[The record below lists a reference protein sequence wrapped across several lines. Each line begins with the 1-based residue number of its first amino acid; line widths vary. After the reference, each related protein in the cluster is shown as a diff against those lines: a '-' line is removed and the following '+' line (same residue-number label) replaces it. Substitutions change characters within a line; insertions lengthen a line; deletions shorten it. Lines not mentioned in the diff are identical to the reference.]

1 LDRVSGEFADDP
13 VTDAMI
19 EASWGSGGLVEGVRR
34 HLGRDEVTVRDLA
47 AHRATPLQGPRFV
60 GTAERVAD

>member
-19 EASWGSGGLVEGVRR
+19 EASSGSGGLVEGVRC
-34 HLGRDEVTVRDLA
+34 A
-47 AHRATPLQGPRFV
+47 AISA
-60 GTAERVAD
+60 GTR